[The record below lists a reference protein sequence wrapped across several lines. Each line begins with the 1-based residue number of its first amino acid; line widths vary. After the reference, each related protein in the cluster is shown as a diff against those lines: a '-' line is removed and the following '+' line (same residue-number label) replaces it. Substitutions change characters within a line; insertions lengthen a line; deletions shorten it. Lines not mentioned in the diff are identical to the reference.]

1 VLGFVI
7 LPLGGVAEYAA
18 MLALAGLLIVVGIQ
32 TVKPDAIESV
42 LKTGRVRVVLMT
54 VTLVLTLLM
63 PLQNAVLVGVGI
75 STILFIIRQVDR
87 VVTWSFVIH
96 DGGRIRDED
105 PSAGV
110 LQQDPGILAL

>member
-63 PLQNAVLVGVGI
+63 PLQYAVLVGVGI
-75 STILFIIRQVDR
+75 SMILFIIRQVDR
-87 VVTWSFVIH
+87 VTTWSFVIH

-105 PSAGV
+105 PTAGV
-110 LQQDPGILAL
+110 LQ